1 MRWLGE
7 DMLVALQ
14 SELVA
19 QHGGL
24 QGVRDEGVLFSVLVH
39 PMQLASCG
47 ETTVFDL
54 AAAYT
59 CGIITNRPFI
69 DANPLAGFLSAYI
82 FMDLNGWQLNASEA
96 WATVAVLSVVEGEFS
111 EAHFAQWLERHS
123 IPKGVVQDG
132 D

>member
-19 QHGGL
+19 LHGGQ

-47 ETTVFDL
+47 EANVFDL
-54 AAAYT
+54 ASAYT
-59 CGIITNRPFI
+59 CGIINNQPFV
-69 DANPLAGFLSAYI
+69 DANPLAGFLAAYI
-82 FMDLNGWQLNASEA
+82 FMELNGWQLNASESWSA
-96 WATVAVLSVVEGEFS
+96 ATVLAIVDGYLGES
-111 EAHFAQWLERHS
+111 DFACWLEQHS
-123 IPKGVVQDG
+123 IPKGVTSDG
-132 D
+132 N